1 MSEFARV
8 LSEIIEQGKKEKA
21 FSIKELAQQAQITSG
36 YLSNLKQLNRKPPA
50 HKTLLKLAD
59 ALRKL
64 DISETDVQ
72 RLIDAYNRRHLN
84 YQEESKLLE
93 SLIDEYKE
101 EGNLFERLKQGVQTK
116 GLVLKQHKEKRK
128 SLEGDSL
135 NTRFI
140 EGDHHAFI
148 LKAIRLLK
156 RAQDIENKG
165 GRIYITWFHHDLLDE
180 EFNRDR
186 EELRDMLRSFLWV
199 DSPFQVLHLWA
210 GDIVKE
216 ITIIV
221 DFLVQYIGTSNC
233 FLYEIPYGQHLP
245 EYLVIEDVGFIE
257 ARPILDNRYWMR
269 SVIVDKKET
278 QQAAELNILMQYL
291 EYLLGPQEIRKP
303 LVQTNA
309 SPGNFSV
316 TPGLKKLVEVE
327 KHNIKKEQLL
337 IKSSLSARYRPIE
350 HVRVL
355 LKASGLPQD
364 IINGYEKHHFERV
377 MTLEKRI
384 EGGRDRSIHEKEFLR
399 REFKKIFMNLM
410 PDSPH
415 LEAFRALEAEL
426 LKGQILGV
434 LRALQHNPN
443 IHFALADQ
451 EFLIRFTLSG
461 DTAFLSFDPPGAQEE
476 LPFKR
481 DNLLVRAWTDHPN
494 VVYQLRYEFNTKW
507 KEINAQ
513 WRTDNEKGRQ
523 NVVNFFVT
531 EPLKALLDTTVP
543 VHDLWP
549 FTRELIDHAAYLD
562 VESFIR
568 EVYTH
573 EQVAKEIF
581 IMSNSL
587 PLITMPV
594 DIGPWS
600 PRSAVRT
607 RQILFQ
613 ALLRNV
619 NSIRLIILQKSSETY
634 WETGQYETYEFERK
648 WVTQHVQYL
657 HDLLLKFPD
666 KIMVEIIP
674 HQEQFPVNF
683 EVINGE
689 WVLLHK
695 AETAG
700 EQGGIVLHDQELA
713 EKLMTYIDQNLSSQC
728 PKHLKGAKNV
738 AKWFE
743 ERFGV
748 NVSGYAV

>member
-8 LSEIIEQGKKEKA
+8 LNEIIEQGRKEKA

-50 HKTLLKLAD
+50 HKTLLKLAE

-64 DISETDVQ
+64 DVSETEVQ
-72 RLIDAYNRRHLN
+72 RLIDAYHRRHLHD
-84 YQEESKLLE
+84 QEESKLLE

-116 GLVLKQHKEKRK
+116 GLVLKQHKEKRQ
-128 SLEGDSL
+128 SLEGDIL
-135 NTRFI
+135 NTGFI
-140 EGDHHAFI
+140 EGDHHTFI

-156 RAQDIENKG
+156 KARNRENKG
-165 GRIYITWFHHDLLDE
+165 GRVYITWFHHDLLDE

-221 DFLVQYIGTSNC
+221 DFLAQYIGTSNC

-269 SVIVDKKET
+269 SVLVDKNET
-278 QQAAELNILMQYL
+278 HQAAELNILIQYF

-309 SPGNFSV
+309 SPGKFSV

-327 KHNIKKEQLL
+327 KENIKKEQLL
-337 IKSSLSARYRPIE
+337 IKSSLSARYRPGE
-350 HVRVL
+350 HVRAIL
-355 LKASGLPQD
+355 EALGLPQD
-364 IINGYEKHHFERV
+364 IINRYEKHHVERV

-384 EGGRDRSIHEKEFLR
+384 EGGKDRSIHEKEFLK
-399 REFKKIFMNLM
+399 REFKKIFMNLTS
-410 PDSPH
+410 DS
-415 LEAFRALEAEL
+415 LKKDVFRSLEAEL

-434 LRALQHNPN
+434 LRALKHNPN

-481 DNLLVRAWTDHPN
+481 DNLLVRAWTDHPD

-507 KEINAQ
+507 KEIDAQ

-523 NVVNFFVT
+523 NVINFFVT
-531 EPLKALLDTTVP
+531 ESLKVLLDANVP
-543 VHDLWP
+543 GHELWP
-549 FTRELIDHAAYLD
+549 FTCELIDHASHLD

-573 EQVAKEIF
+573 EQVAKEVV
-581 IMSNSL
+581 IMSNNF
-587 PLITMPV
+587 PLITIPV

-619 NSIRLIILQKSSETY
+619 KSIRLIVLQKSSEEY
-634 WETGQYETYEFERK
+634 WESGQYEMYKFKRT
-648 WVTQHVQYL
+648 WVTQHVQHL

-666 KIMVEIIP
+666 KILLEILP
-674 HQEQFPVNF
+674 HQEQFPVNC
-683 EVINGE
+683 EVINNE
-689 WVLLHK
+689 WVLLQK
-695 AETAG
+695 TEIAD
-700 EQGGIVLHDQELA
+700 EQGGLVVDDKELA
-713 EKLMTYIDQNLSSQC
+713 EKLLAYINRNLSSTC
-728 PKHLKGAKNV
+728 PTHLKGAKTV

-743 ERFGV
+743 KQFGV
-748 NVSGYAV
+748 NVSGV